1 MISSVSLWHPL
12 SHRATAQSNS
22 TVVSAKEALDC
33 IAMEVMGIFL
43 IKSHH
48 CRRILNSSLSYSSS
62 KASDTF
68 HKTAPDSIGV
78 AKGVLNGE
86 LREENVSR

>member
-1 MISSVSLWHPL
+1 MISSVSLWQPL
-12 SHRATAQSNS
+12 SHREAAHSNS
-22 TVVSAKEALDC
+22 TAVSAKEALDC

-43 IKSHH
+43 HKSHH
-48 CRRILNSSLSYSSS
+48 FRRILNSSLSYSSI

-68 HKTAPDSIGV
+68 HNTAPDSIGV
-78 AKGVLNGE
+78 PKGVLNGE

>member
-1 MISSVSLWHPL
+1 M
-12 SHRATAQSNS
+12 
-22 TVVSAKEALDC
+22 SAKEALDC

-43 IKSHH
+43 YKSHH
-48 CRRILNSSLSYSSS
+48 FRRILNSFLSYSSS

-68 HKTAPDSIGV
+68 HNTTPDSIGV

-86 LREENVSR
+86 LRRECEQISHKSL